1 LHLSPMTGGY
11 RHFLSAAV
19 VALAGSLAC
28 APASAPLPPPEEVL
42 LLVNRDDATLQ
53 VIPVDAPTSSTTI
66 PLGGVTPAPTGVS
79 AFNGVAL
86 VPLGPD
92 DAAAVVDLEARTVS
106 RIVALPSGSGAT
118 GSAMVDDS
126 IGYVANPNLNSIT
139 RINYLTGDTTSVA
152 VGVHPQAAVYTRGK
166 LFVLNGNVVGGT
178 PVGPS
183 WISVIDPLTNR
194 PASGV
199 DSILMPGPGNAT
211 SGVVA
216 QDGILYVMNTGPADG
231 TTAGRLTL
239 VDPVGRSEL
248 GSFGGFGNAPGGIA
262 TNGSDRLYV
271 SSTSEGLMVFD
282 LLNLRVLRGAGNGVA
297 VPQNSAVAVDAERRI
312 YAVESGDCAA
322 GGQGKV
328 HILRSDLSEIRS
340 IAAGRC
346 AAAALV
352 TEIPPQ

>member
-1 LHLSPMTGGY
+1 MHLSPMTGGY
-11 RHFLSAAV
+11 RLFLSAAV

-66 PLGGVTPAPTGVS
+66 PLGGVTPAPTSVS

-92 DAAAVVDLEARTVS
+92 DAAAVVDLQAGTVS
-106 RIVALPSGSGAT
+106 RIVSLPSGSGAT

-139 RINYLTGDTTSVA
+139 RINYLTGDTMSVA

-194 PASGV
+194 GV

-216 QDGILYVMNTGPADG
+216 QDGILYVMNTGPTDG

-248 GSFGGFGNAPGGIA
+248 GSFSGFGNAPGGIA
-262 TNGSDRLYV
+262 TNASDRLYV

-297 VPQNSAVAVDAERRI
+297 VPENSAVAVGSDGRI
-312 YAVESGDCAA
+312 YAVESGDCTAA
-322 GGQGKV
+322 GQGKV
-328 HILRSDLSEIRS
+328 HILRPDLTEIRS
-340 IAAGRC
+340 IAGGRC

-352 TEIPPQ
+352 TEIPPE